1 MRIKHLLFTIPLIY
15 SSAHAENG
23 ASWNDNFKCIGST
36 SCPTGLVGG
45 IDFVVEM
52 PMSDF
57 NTKCPAFRNEAM
69 KLLANGKSSRD
80 EVFHPAYIEMM
91 YASIPHHR
99 LQGITYDSQ
108 YRDFINN
115 TKIEFS
121 NSCSTPAGAS
131 STPPKVDEVRGNT
144 TIIPDEPLT
153 AGSVCK
159 STISY
164 SKTVLGCGTKEQ
176 GCTVQLWDGR
186 TLIYEEKNAH
196 SFRSVIYNGNKII
209 PSQQK
214 IPDYWYSDFKMT
226 AIAFGGAGIPSDLH
240 PDQNPNIKICGTV
253 APTLIIPPIPP
264 LTPNKPRA
272 ELCPEGHTGK
282 IQYKWEIYYTDDT
295 YQTTYT
301 DGTPATVT
309 QKTPH
314 QREVL
319 DFNSCKLIPT
329 QTTQERPDVQEESC
343 DSYFGVAPGTYT
355 GMVQKYG
362 TYKSVYDSALKTTT
376 MAFVIDSID
385 TTSCISQFTNTGLET
400 STMPCPAGQTGS
412 IELYRYKAENTLG
425 QVIYPYGEQMI
436 VGSNSCAGVQADT
449 VIQQDATPPSGL
461 LGNISITSSDLK
473 DNERFSK
480 YLSELSGNGWSS
492 TQTHKLII
500 EIDDLQTGTFSAS
513 KIGSAISK
521 FQTTV
526 GSENSEIEIKLPR
539 SIDQFVGMG
548 GITREAVQNKS
559 ISMKSVSFDGYDARV
574 TYWELGKGSISK
586 PQEKEA
592 KINIIPKGMSLKRI
606 SGE

>member
-1 MRIKHLLFTIPLIY
+1 MCNYEGACVPGIEYTEDHTNTCETYYSTHCSQTTGCHYVEYKYRVYQGTSAKGLKAIFNNRGKIIYNFPNAMLFPDG
-15 SSAHAENG
+15 NG
-23 ASWNDNFKCIGST
+23 AY
-36 SCPTGLVGG
+36 GG
-45 IDFVVEM
+45 MCV
-52 PMSDF
+52 
-57 NTKCPAFRNEAM
+57 
-69 KLLANGKSSRD
+69 
-80 EVFHPAYIEMM
+80 IE
-91 YASIPHHR
+91 
-99 LQGITYDSQ
+99 
-108 YRDFINN
+108 
-115 TKIEFS
+115 
-121 NSCSTPAGAS
+121 
-131 STPPKVDEVRGNT
+131 PK
-144 TIIPDEPLT
+144 
-153 AGSVCK
+153 
-159 STISY
+159 
-164 SKTVLGCGTKEQ
+164 
-176 GCTVQLWDGR
+176 
-186 TLIYEEKNAH
+186 
-196 SFRSVIYNGNKII
+196 
-209 PSQQK
+209 
-214 IPDYWYSDFKMT
+214 M
-226 AIAFGGAGIPSDLH
+226 
-240 PDQNPNIKICGTV
+240 
-253 APTLIIPPIPP
+253 IIPPIPP
-264 LTPNKPRA
+264 LTPNRPRA
-272 ELCPEGHTGK
+272 EKCPVGYTGK
-282 IQYKWEIYYTDDT
+282 IQYKWEVYYTDDV

-362 TYKSVYDSALKTTT
+362 TYKSVYDSNSKTTT
-376 MAFVIDSID
+376 TTFVVESVDS
-385 TTSCISQFTNTGLET
+385 TSCVSQFTNTGLET

-449 VIQQDATPPSGL
+449 VIEQDAIPPSGL

-473 DNERFSK
+473 DSERFSK
-480 YLSELSGNGWSS
+480 YLGELSGSGWSS
-492 TQTHKLII
+492 NQTHKLII
-500 EIDDLQTGTFSAS
+500 EIDDLHTGTFSAS

-526 GSENSEIEIKLPR
+526 GAENSEIEIKLPR
-539 SIDQFVGMG
+539 SIDQFVGVG

-574 TYWELGKGSISK
+574 TYWELGNGSISK